1 MVAALDALLVC
12 LRLDV
17 DRHVLALIGLASS
30 GAGRQGRL
38 YSVAKSS
45 LTSRSRPG
53 EQASRLRACAS
64 LTRLSSVGVCGFGFP
79 SDAARKTVGL
89 EERACRLS
97 SEFGGDDAARREF
110 HTRHRVRRG
119 GPSRVRGHRRGCE
132 AVLATDRGA
141 RTAAPSPSGD
151 QVRRRVRR
159 WFQRG
164 ERWTAIPRLWRRARR
179 VLCRALLD
187 RACRDRRRYPRSFA
201 GARSGR
207 YPSVFPGRRVEP
219 AASCTS
225 ASRAA
230 TQREGLAS
238 RLRSHAS
245 GRRSGDQF
253 CVYVADHYVLPELTR
268 EQVEAIR
275 DSRLSMDML
284 VREKIHAA
292 FGSGS
297 SWSTTTGRR

>member
-30 GAGRQGRL
+30 GAGRQADFTASRNRR
-38 YSVAKSS
+38 
-45 LTSRSRPG
+45 SRSF
-53 EQASRLRACAS
+53 QARGAGQPPARVRVADALVLSWCLRVRVPKHAARRRSVCRNQLAAF
-64 LTRLSSVGVCGFGFP
+64 RASSVGM
-79 SDAARKTVGL
+79 TQ
-89 EERACRLS
+89 RAENS
-97 SEFGGDDAARREF
+97 S
-110 HTRHRVRRG
+110 RHRVRRG

-292 FGSGS
+292 FESGS